1 MNHDVCAGPL
11 GPLLSM
17 RCSLVK
23 LCRDTSTNAGY
34 PFKART
40 LVPGLLTLACLL
52 VAVPVTAQVNYA
64 VSGSTAYVT
73 RSPNASGDIVIAS
86 TYNGY
91 PVTSIASEA
100 FSLCTNLTSVTI
112 PESVTRIGNNLNS
125 IGGAFEGCTSLTNV
139 IIGNSVINIGFSAF
153 FGCTSLNRMTIPASV
168 TSIYA
173 QAFYGCSS
181 LTNFTFLGN
190 APQLVFDI
198 EAGGAH
204 FLGVGAGAKVYFYG
218 GTTGW
223 GATYGDL
230 PTVAQQRTVEVLRPN
245 SEDRLQPGT
254 TFRVQWRT
262 QGLGTNIDW
271 SISLYTNGVRIGFPP
286 RLATVYEGNANWR
299 VDITVPS
306 DLPSS
311 CDYTLKVNDDGS
323 EINGDSHAF
332 CLGVPLVSL
341 RVLQAGDRV
350 EVCWP
355 SRTNRSY
362 QVQWRYAL
370 GANTCSDDDTNT
382 WCDFGTLIAG
392 NGGTNCVSDSTQ
404 GTARFYR
411 LVQLP

>member
-1 MNHDVCAGPL
+1 MGANKQAAVRG
-11 GPLLSM
+11 
-17 RCSLVK
+17 
-23 LCRDTSTNAGY
+23 
-34 PFKART
+34 FKART
-40 LVPGLLTLACLL
+40 PGLLALLRGAYGGQALACLL
-52 VAVPVTAQVNYA
+52 AAAPATAQVNYA

-73 RSPNASGDIVIAS
+73 RSLNASGDIVIAS
-86 TYNGY
+86 TFNGY

-100 FSLCTNLTSVTI
+100 FSRCTALTSVTI
-112 PESVTRIGNNLNS
+112 PDSITRIGTNRNS
-125 IGGAFEGCTSLTNV
+125 IAGAFAGCTSLTNV
-139 IIGNSVINIGFSAF
+139 IIGNSVTSIGFSAF
-153 FGCTSLNRMTIPASV
+153 FGCTNLTSVTIPASV

-173 QAFYGCSS
+173 QAFYGCAS

-204 FLGVGAGAKVYFYG
+204 FLGVGAGAKVYYYG

-271 SISLYTNGVRIGFPP
+271 SISLYTNGVRLGFPP

-341 RVLQAGDRV
+341 RVSQV
-350 EVCWP
+350 EFCWT
-355 SRTNRSY
+355 SRSNRTY
-362 QVQWRYAL
+362 QVQYRSALTTNLWTNL
-370 GANTCSDDDTNT
+370 GAPMQ
-382 WCDFGTLIAG
+382 G
-392 NGGTNCVSDSTQ
+392 NGTTNCVTDLVAPGQ
-404 GTARFYR
+404 AQRYYR
-411 LVQLP
+411 AEELQ